1 MKEYPFASSL
11 EGPQAGWLSCHF
23 FFQRNWHIIDL
34 SVIQVIQEIF
44 ENITILKDSGITN
57 LVPIPKVP
65 HPDMITNFQPI
76 NLCNTL
82 YKLVSRIILQR
93 LKTLYCKFYQSLSGK
108 VCSESP
114 DK

>member
-44 ENITILKDSGITN
+44 ENMTILKDWGITN

-82 YKLVSRIILQR
+82 GI
-93 LKTLYCKFYQSLSGK
+93 
-108 VCSESP
+108 
-114 DK
+114 